1 MRIDQ
6 TEKTKGD
13 LKLNSLK
20 LVQLVKSLSSDH
32 KEPSSIPGFDEI

>member
-20 LVQLVKSLSSDH
+20 LVQCKVWAYV
-32 KEPSSIPGFDEI
+32 G

>member
-20 LVQLVKSLSSDH
+20 LVQWKVWAH
-32 KEPSSIPGFDEI
+32 VGRI